1 MRSVRQRRARRIGA
15 TSLVRNR
22 LSRRRGYPASSNRRP
37 NSADPRASLKPPH
50 ARRPYF
56 ARNAETTA
64 RNPPRPA
71 SDSQTFAHNAR
82 DLAAASVAALR
93 ATPGGLRAKV
103 AEWRATVF
111 ASLPKLV
118 TFAPNASNLALRSS
132 WLANGAAVVARE
144 GRRLARKV
152 PTFALGLGS
161 SEREGE
167 DAGGSMAVAANWPVT
182 GLIRRPRRGLNWSR

>member
-1 MRSVRQRRARRIGA
+1 MQQALRRFGLLAPSIRRQSAGPRVNLKPLGA
-15 TSLVRNR
+15 TL
-22 LSRRRGYPASSNRRP
+22 
-37 NSADPRASLKPPH
+37 PH
-50 ARRPYF
+50 L
-56 ARNAETTA
+56 ARNAQTTT
-64 RNPPRPA
+64 RNPLRLA
-71 SDSQTFAHNAR
+71 LYSQTFVHDAR

-111 ASLPKLV
+111 ASPPKLV
-118 TFAPNASNLALRSS
+118 TFAPNAPNLALRSF

-182 GLIRRPRRGLNWSR
+182 GLIRRPRRGLNWPR